1 MILGLSFMKSLS
13 FNNCSYRSL
22 FACKEI
28 DPVVSAVL
36 TLDCQYS
43 SKTSSFSRLA
53 AEVDGFGCN

>member
-1 MILGLSFMKSLS
+1 MKSLS

-53 AEVDGFGCN
+53 VEVDGFGCN